1 MIKKILGFL
10 LWPFK
15 KILDWLA
22 SGLPKGKDD

>member
-22 SGLPKGKDD
+22 SALPRGKDE